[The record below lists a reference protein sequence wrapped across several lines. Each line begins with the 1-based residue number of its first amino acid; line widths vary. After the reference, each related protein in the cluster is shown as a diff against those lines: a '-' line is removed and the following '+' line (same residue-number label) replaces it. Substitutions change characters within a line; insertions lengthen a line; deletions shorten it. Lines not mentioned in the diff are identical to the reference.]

1 MQLINNNQSPQHIAI
16 IMDGNRRWARKR
28 LLPTNL
34 GHKEG
39 AQRLEDIA
47 KYCKKIG
54 VKYLTV
60 YAFSTENWKRS
71 EEEVGYLM
79 NLLADSIKDFDK
91 RFEDDDIAIR
101 LVGDIN
107 GLPPKLQ
114 DGIKHIEERTKDKS
128 GLTVN
133 VAINYGGRAE
143 IINAAKQLAED
154 YKSGK
159 INSLD
164 NIDEA
169 MLSNYMYTKHCPDP
183 DLIIRTAG
191 EIRMSGFLTW
201 QGVYSEMYFTNVL
214 WPDFKE
220 AELDKAIEEFN
231 NRKRN
236 FGK

>member
-1 MQLINNNQSPQHIAI
+1 MDKKIIPEHIAI
-16 IMDGNRRWARKR
+16 IMDGNRRWAKKR

-107 GLPPKLQ
+107 GLPQKLQ
-114 DGIKHIEERTKDKS
+114 DGIRHIEERTKDKS

-143 IINAAKQLAED
+143 IINAAKQIAED

-159 INSLD
+159 IENLE

-169 MLSNYMYTKHCPDP
+169 MLSSYMYTKHSPDP

-201 QGVYSEMYFTNVL
+201 QGVYSEMYFTDVL

-220 AELDKAIEEFN
+220 AELDKAIEEIN
-231 NRKRN
+231 NRNRN

>member
-1 MQLINNNQSPQHIAI
+1 MENRIIPNHIAI

-28 LLPTNL
+28 LLPTNM

-39 AQRLEDIA
+39 ANTLEKIA
-47 KYCKKIG
+47 KYCNKIG

-60 YAFSTENWKRS
+60 FAFSTENWRRS

-79 NLLADSIKDFDK
+79 DLLANTISDFDK
-91 RFEDDDIAIR
+91 RFDDSDVRIK

-107 GLPPKLQ
+107 RLPEKLQ
-114 DGIKHIEERTKDKS
+114 NGIRHVEEKTKDKR

-133 VAINYGGRAE
+133 VAINYGGRPE
-143 IINAAKQLAED
+143 IINATKQIAED
-154 YKSGK
+154 YKNGK
-159 INSLD
+159 IKSLD
-164 NIDEA
+164 EIDEDTF
-169 MLSNYMYTKHCPDP
+169 SKYVYTNGDPDP

-214 WPDFKE
+214 WPDFDEKE
-220 AELDKAIEEFN
+220 LEKAIDEFN

>member
-1 MQLINNNQSPQHIAI
+1 MDRIIPNHIAI
-16 IMDGNRRWARKR
+16 IMDGNRRWAKKR
-28 LLPTNL
+28 LLPTNM

-47 KYCKKIG
+47 KYCLKIG

-79 NLLADSIKDFDK
+79 NLLADSIIDFDK
-91 RFEDDDIAIR
+91 KFENDDIRIK

-107 GLPPKLQ
+107 GLPQKLQ
-114 DGIKHIEERTKDKS
+114 DGIKHIEERTHNKT

-143 IINAAKQLAED
+143 IIHATRQIAED
-154 YKSGK
+154 YKNGK
-159 INSLD
+159 ITSLED
-164 NIDEA
+164 INEEMI
-169 MLSNYMYTKHCPDP
+169 SNYIYTKGDPDP

-191 EIRMSGFLTW
+191 EVRMSGFMTW
-201 QGVYSEMYFTNVL
+201 QGVYSEMLFTDVL
-214 WPDFKE
+214 WPDFHE
-220 AELDKAIEEFN
+220 AELDKAIDEYN
-231 NRKRN
+231 KRKRN

>member
-1 MQLINNNQSPQHIAI
+1 MENKIIPEHIAI
-16 IMDGNRRWARKR
+16 IMDGNRRWAKKR

>member
-1 MQLINNNQSPQHIAI
+1 MGNERIIPNHIAI

-28 LLPTNL
+28 LLPTNM

-47 KYCKKIG
+47 KYCGDLG

-60 YAFSTENWKRS
+60 YAFSTENWRRS
-71 EEEVGYLM
+71 EEEVNYLM
-79 NLLADSIKDFDK
+79 DLLADSIIDFDK
-91 RFEDDDIAIR
+91 RFDESKHNVRIK

-107 GLPPKLQ
+107 RLPQRLQ
-114 DGIKHIEERTKDKS
+114 DGIRHIEEKTKDQK

-133 VAINYGGRAE
+133 VAINYGGRPE
-143 IINAAKQLAED
+143 ILHATKLIAED
-154 YKSGK
+154 YKNGK
-159 INSLD
+159 IQDLND
-164 NIDEA
+164 IDEE
-169 MLSNYMYTKHCPDP
+169 LFSNYVYTKGDPDP

-191 EIRMSGFLTW
+191 EVRMSGFLTW
-201 QGVYSEMYFTNVL
+201 QGVYSEMYFTDCL
-214 WPDFKE
+214 WPDFHE
-220 AELDKAIEEFN
+220 NELDKAIDEFN

>member
-1 MQLINNNQSPQHIAI
+1 MDKKIIPEHIAI
-16 IMDGNRRWARKR
+16 IMDGNRRWAKKR

-107 GLPPKLQ
+107 GLPQKLQ
-114 DGIKHIEERTKDKS
+114 DGIRHIEERTKDKS

-143 IINAAKQLAED
+143 IINAAKQIAED

-159 INSLD
+159 IENLE

-169 MLSNYMYTKHCPDP
+169 MLSSYMYTKHSPDP

-201 QGVYSEMYFTNVL
+201 QGVYSEMYFTDVL

>member
-1 MQLINNNQSPQHIAI
+1 MDRIIPNHIAI
-16 IMDGNRRWARKR
+16 IMDGNRRWAKKR

-79 NLLADSIKDFDK
+79 NLLADSILDFDK
-91 RFEDDDIAIR
+91 RFENDDVRIKLI
-101 LVGDIN
+101 GDIN
-107 GLPPKLQ
+107 GLPKKLQ
-114 DGIKHIEERTKDKS
+114 DGIKHVEEKTKDKR

-143 IINAAKQLAED
+143 LVNATKLIAED
-154 YKSGK
+154 YKNGK
-159 INSLD
+159 ID
-164 NIDEA
+164 NLEKIDEE
-169 MLSNYMYTKHCPDP
+169 LISNYIYTKGDPDP

-191 EIRMSGFLTW
+191 EVRLSGFLTW
-201 QGVYSEMYFTNVL
+201 QSVYSEMLFTSTL
-214 WPDFKE
+214 WPDFNEK
-220 AELDKAIEEFN
+220 ELDKAIDEFN

>member
-1 MQLINNNQSPQHIAI
+1 MEKEMIIPNHIAI
-16 IMDGNRRWARKR
+16 IMDGNRRWAKKR
-28 LLPTNL
+28 LLPTNF

-54 VKYLTV
+54 VRYLTV

-79 NLLADSIKDFDK
+79 NLLADSIMDFDK
-91 RFEDDDIAIR
+91 RFEGDDIRIK
-101 LVGDIN
+101 LIGDIN
-107 GLPPKLQ
+107 GLPQRLQ
-114 DGIKHIEERTKDKS
+114 DGIRHIEEKTKNKS

-143 IINAAKQLAED
+143 IISATKKIAED
-154 YKSGK
+154 YKNGV
-159 INSLD
+159 INSLED
-164 NIDEA
+164 INEEMI
-169 MLSNYMYTKHCPDP
+169 SNYIYTKGDPDP

-191 EIRMSGFLTW
+191 EVRMSGFLTW
-201 QGVYSEMYFTNVL
+201 QGVYSEMYFTDTL
-214 WPDFKE
+214 WPDFKDD
-220 AELDKAIEEFN
+220 ELDKAIQEFN

>member
-1 MQLINNNQSPQHIAI
+1 MENKIIPEHIAI

-159 INSLD
+159 IKNLD

-201 QGVYSEMYFTNVL
+201 QGVYSEMYFTDVL

>member
-1 MQLINNNQSPQHIAI
+1 MEQIIPNHIAI
-16 IMDGNRRWARKR
+16 IMDGNRRWAKKR
-28 LLPTNL
+28 LLPTNM

-47 KYCKKIG
+47 KYCLKIG

-79 NLLADSIKDFDK
+79 NLLADSIIDFDK
-91 RFEDDDIAIR
+91 KFENDDIRIK

-107 GLPPKLQ
+107 GLPQKLQ
-114 DGIKHIEERTKDKS
+114 DGIKHIEERTHNKT

-143 IINAAKQLAED
+143 IIHATRQIAED
-154 YKSGK
+154 YKNGK
-159 INSLD
+159 ITSLED
-164 NIDEA
+164 INEEMI
-169 MLSNYMYTKHCPDP
+169 SNYIYTKGDPDP

-191 EIRMSGFLTW
+191 EVRMSGFMTW
-201 QGVYSEMYFTNVL
+201 QGVYSEMLFTDVL
-214 WPDFKE
+214 WPDFHE
-220 AELDKAIEEFN
+220 AELDKAIDEYN
-231 NRKRN
+231 KRKRN

>member
-1 MQLINNNQSPQHIAI
+1 MENKIIPEHIAI

-47 KYCKKIG
+47 KYCSKIG

-60 YAFSTENWKRS
+60 FAFSTENWKRS

-79 NLLADSIKDFDK
+79 DLLADTIEDFDK
-91 RFEDDDIAIR
+91 RFDNNDVAIR

-107 GLPPKLQ
+107 GLPEKLQ
-114 DGIKHIEERTKDKS
+114 AGIRHIEEKTKDKS

-133 VAINYGGRAE
+133 VALNYGGRAE
-143 IINAAKQLAED
+143 IINAAKLIAQD
-154 YKSGK
+154 YKNG
-159 INSLD
+159 IIENLD
-164 NIDEA
+164 NIDEQL
-169 MLSNYMYTKHCPDP
+169 LSTYMYTKNCPDP

-201 QGVYSEMYFTNVL
+201 QGVYSEMYFTNTL
-214 WPDFKE
+214 WPDFNE
-220 AELDKAIEEFN
+220 SELDKAIEEFN

>member
-1 MQLINNNQSPQHIAI
+1 MENRIIPNHIAI

-28 LLPTNL
+28 LLPTNM

-39 AQRLEDIA
+39 ANTLEKIA
-47 KYCKKIG
+47 KYCNKIG

-60 YAFSTENWKRS
+60 FAFSTENWRRS

-79 NLLADSIKDFDK
+79 DLLANTISDFDK
-91 RFEDDDIAIR
+91 RFDDSDVRIK

-107 GLPPKLQ
+107 RLPEKLQ
-114 DGIKHIEERTKDKS
+114 NGIRHVEEKTKDKR

-133 VAINYGGRAE
+133 VAINYGGRPE
-143 IINAAKQLAED
+143 IINATKQIAED
-154 YKSGK
+154 YKNGK
-159 INSLD
+159 IKSLD
-164 NIDEA
+164 EIDEDTF
-169 MLSNYMYTKHCPDP
+169 SKYVYTNGDPDP
-183 DLIIRTAG
+183 DLIIRTAD

-214 WPDFKE
+214 WPDFDEKE
-220 AELDKAIEEFN
+220 LEKAIDEFN

>member
-1 MQLINNNQSPQHIAI
+1 MENKIIPEHIAI

-28 LLPTNL
+28 LLPTNM

-47 KYCKKIG
+47 RYCKKIG
-54 VKYLTV
+54 VRYLTV

-79 NLLADSIKDFDK
+79 NLLADSIADFDK
-91 RFEDDDIAIR
+91 RFEGDDIAIR
-101 LVGDIN
+101 LIGDIN
-107 GLPPKLQ
+107 GLPPKLK
-114 DGIKHIEERTKDKS
+114 DGIRHIEEKTKDKS

-143 IINAAKQLAED
+143 IINATKRIAED
-154 YKSGK
+154 LKKGIIANAED
-159 INSLD
+159 IN
-164 NIDEA
+164 EE
-169 MLSNYMYTKHCPDP
+169 MLSNYMYTKNSPDP

-201 QGVYSEMYFTNVL
+201 QGVYSEMYFTDVL

-220 AELDKAIEEFN
+220 AELDKAIDEFN

>member
-1 MQLINNNQSPQHIAI
+1 MENRIIPNHIAI

-28 LLPTNL
+28 LLPTNM

-39 AQRLEDIA
+39 ANTLEKIA
-47 KYCKKIG
+47 KYCNKIG

-60 YAFSTENWKRS
+60 FAFSTENWRRS

-79 NLLADSIKDFDK
+79 DLLANTISDFDQ
-91 RFEDDDIAIR
+91 RFDDSDVRIK

-107 GLPPKLQ
+107 RLPEKLQ
-114 DGIKHIEERTKDKS
+114 NGIRHVEEKTKDKR

-133 VAINYGGRAE
+133 VAINYGGRPE
-143 IINAAKQLAED
+143 IINATKQIAED
-154 YKSGK
+154 YKNGK
-159 INSLD
+159 IKSLD
-164 NIDEA
+164 EIDEDTF
-169 MLSNYMYTKHCPDP
+169 SKYVYTNGDPDP

-214 WPDFKE
+214 WPDFDEKE
-220 AELDKAIEEFN
+220 LEKAIDEFN

>member
-1 MQLINNNQSPQHIAI
+1 MEKEMIIPNHIAI
-16 IMDGNRRWARKR
+16 IMDGNRRWAKKR
-28 LLPTNL
+28 LLPTNF

-54 VKYLTV
+54 VRYLTV

-79 NLLADSIKDFDK
+79 NLLADSIMDFDK
-91 RFEDDDIAIR
+91 RFEGDDIRIK

-107 GLPPKLQ
+107 GLPQRLQ
-114 DGIKHIEERTKDKS
+114 DGIRHIEEKTKNKS

-143 IINAAKQLAED
+143 IISATKKIAED
-154 YKSGK
+154 YKNGV
-159 INSLD
+159 INSLED
-164 NIDEA
+164 INEEMI
-169 MLSNYMYTKHCPDP
+169 SNYIYTKGDPDP

-191 EIRMSGFLTW
+191 EVRMSGFLTW
-201 QGVYSEMYFTNVL
+201 QGVYSEMYFTDTL
-214 WPDFKE
+214 WPDFKDD
-220 AELDKAIEEFN
+220 ELDKAIQEFN